1 MRVNP
6 VYYRQQAERSRD
18 LAEKTS
24 DAEIKAHLISVAEQ
38 YDKLAKEAEAKPD
51 RKGGSSLANVRN
63 GSKAATTLM
72 AGMGGKLTL

>member
-38 YDKLAKEAEAKPD
+38 YDKLAKEAEASPE
-51 RKGGSSLANVRN
+51 
-63 GSKAATTLM
+63 
-72 AGMGGKLTL
+72 